1 MMRLFTRSIK
11 RIVKPVYQRAPW
23 LFPDFVVT
31 LARTILSSS
40 PKGPIPLPIQWSRS
54 AVSFPTDPPIQ
65 VGFIGAG
72 QYAEHHLKVLQ
83 ALEGVSVTR
92 ILTTGGPNVDRI
104 APLYNIA
111 EKFTDI
117 EEFLSSADVHC
128 YVVVASA
135 HMVKDLAGRC
145 LETGRPVLMEKPAGL
160 SAEDTEWLV
169 QRAEDHKTFGMVGM
183 NRRFYSVLDH
193 GLAALAD
200 CGPLRGA
207 SLDVP
212 EAITRARQLANR
224 TELEYERWMYR
235 NSIHGLDLLRY
246 VLGDVSGIHSV
257 ARPNQD
263 TGNAAASFAAVLEHD
278 SGAVSTVLALWDTP
292 SVFRLRL
299 VAESG
304 TLELAPL
311 EQGIF
316 TDSRGRRFPVV
327 ADRIDVDFR
336 TGLFE
341 QDRTFIHAVRSGTP
355 PGLPACLLPDALA
368 SNRLIKG
375 ILANTAG

>member
-1 MMRLFTRSIK
+1 MG
-11 RIVKPVYQRAPW
+11 Y
-23 LFPDFVVT
+23 
-31 LARTILSSS
+31 
-40 PKGPIPLPIQWSRS
+40 G
-54 AVSFPTDPPIQ
+54 
-65 VGFIGAG
+65 
-72 QYAEHHLKVLQ
+72 
-83 ALEGVSVTR
+83 
-92 ILTTGGPNVDRI
+92 
-104 APLYNIA
+104 
-111 EKFTDI
+111 
-117 EEFLSSADVHC
+117 
-128 YVVVASA
+128 
-135 HMVKDLAGRC
+135 
-145 LETGRPVLMEKPAGL
+145 
-160 SAEDTEWLV
+160 
-169 QRAEDHKTFGMVGM
+169 
-183 NRRFYSVLDH
+183 
-193 GLAALAD
+193 
-200 CGPLRGA
+200 
-207 SLDVP
+207 
-212 EAITRARQLANR
+212 
-224 TELEYERWMYR
+224 
-235 NSIHGLDLLRY
+235 
-246 VLGDVSGIHSV
+246 LGDVSGIHSV